1 MSDENTL
8 FRVSSKKP
16 SRKDSEKDKLSSI
29 LDGSSFE
36 QHKLYIFAFT
46 GLVTKDLEV
55 KAI

>member
-8 FRVSSKKP
+8 FRVSSKKN

-29 LDGSSFE
+29 LDGSSFK